1 MNPSHNQFVLTAC
14 IAEAQP
20 LRYTPAGI
28 PAANVVLEHESQ
40 KLEGGVARQVKLTMR
55 AVAFGALAEQVA
67 RLALGQPVRFAGFL
81 MNARTSKSL
90 VFHIQAIAID
100 PVVAPI
106 SEQELNT
113 I

>member
-1 MNPSHNQFVLTAC
+1 M
-14 IAEAQP
+14 
-20 LRYTPAGI
+20 
-28 PAANVVLEHESQ
+28 
-40 KLEGGVARQVKLTMR
+40 ARQVKLTMR
-55 AVAFGALAEQVA
+55 AVAFGTLAEQVA
-67 RLALGQPVRFAGFL
+67 RLALGRPVRFSGFL

-100 PVVAPI
+100 PVVEPI